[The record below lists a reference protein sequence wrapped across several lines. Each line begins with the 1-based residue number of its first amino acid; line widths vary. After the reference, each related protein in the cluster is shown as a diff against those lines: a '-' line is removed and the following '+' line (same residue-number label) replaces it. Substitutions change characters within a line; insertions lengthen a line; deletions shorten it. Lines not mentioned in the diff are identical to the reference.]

1 MNKRTVVEA
10 LTNQSWISDIHGGL
24 TVGIISEYL
33 CLWELVASVQ
43 LRTEVED
50 THLFRLASNGMY

>member
-1 MNKRTVVEA
+1 MLEA